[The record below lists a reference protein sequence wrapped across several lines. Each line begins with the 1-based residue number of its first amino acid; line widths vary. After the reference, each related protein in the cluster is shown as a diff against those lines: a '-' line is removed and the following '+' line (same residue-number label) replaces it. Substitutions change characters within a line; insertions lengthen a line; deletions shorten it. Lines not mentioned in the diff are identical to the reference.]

1 MKLKIQAE
9 LELVCGSAETH
20 LANMV
25 SGGRVADSSF
35 LNFLRNV
42 DDLNDYLRSCWFKPR
57 LFEDVNLRTLWCV
70 RITEPV
76 EALDFDHVDT
86 SEGR

>member
-20 LANMV
+20 LANVV

-42 DDLNDYLRSCWFKPR
+42 DDLNDYLRSC
-57 LFEDVNLRTLWCV
+57 
-70 RITEPV
+70 
-76 EALDFDHVDT
+76 
-86 SEGR
+86 